1 MSGSADDLRFPNFAD
16 EEQMVGP
23 MTVSEAFIITFTIF
37 LLILTK
43 MFIACVMFGCILWY
57 GYQQFRE
64 KSSANALLQMC
75 YRVGLIVP
83 KSHLFPEPSIV
94 EFRE

>member
-43 MFIACVMFGCILWY
+43 MAVCILLGGILWY
-57 GYQQFRE
+57 AYQEFRE

-75 YRVGLIVP
+75 YRGGLVVP